1 MTRTITVTSGKGG
14 VGKTNISANMAL
26 HLASLGHRTCLFDA
40 DLGLANINILLG
52 LYPEYNLEDVILNNK
67 TVQDIIIRDY
77 DGMDIIP
84 GSSGIEK
91 LANLEHEQIDQLVK
105 SFSEFDS
112 YDFFFFDTSSGASKE
127 VISFCR
133 ASSEVV
139 LVITPEP
146 TSLSDAYGLLKILSL
161 NGFNRPVMV
170 VVNQSGDAKTANIA
184 YTKLKKTVHKYLPIN
199 IVPLGLIVHDDHVAE
214 AVKEQ
219 KPFISLYPN
228 SNISKCIKNIA
239 KRFVEKG
246 PEDIDAYALETFWTK
261 FLSFSG
267 SPLKSVDTKTDRKR
281 HEADAVSS
289 SKPACLPETSD
300 IVDMVRKNH
309 MLLTK
314 LEETV
319 SSVCEAVGAIRKVI
333 EDGSGLHPEIKRLPE
348 HAATNMEVSNPPSN
362 KGSVK
367 PRLIKL
373 INSMSE
379 HQLDKFLRKAEAFKA
394 QDRRRHPQKRCFTPV
409 DCATEQTGGVFVE
422 TRDDLTV
429 GEETSLPS
437 SSPHQ
442 QEPVKVAG
450 EIVRNNQQ
458 GIGVAYKKAIKG
470 LEESTWLDCRRI
482 TQEVSEERRKHP
494 RADFYCPVTIEG
506 VPREQTVTDISL
518 GGVFIE
524 CESALR
530 GRFQQGQ
537 TINLLMKPP
546 TEDELIKARVEVAYV
561 TERGI
566 GCKFIGLGQRSQKAI
581 QKCFNLAKRSLPI
594 YKV

>member
-1 MTRTITVTSGKGG
+1 MARIITVTSGKGG

-161 NGFNRPVMV
+161 NGFNGPVMV

-239 KRFVEKG
+239 KRFVEKE

-319 SSVCEAVGAIRKVI
+319 SSVCESVGAIRKVI

-348 HAATNMEVSNPPSN
+348 HAATNMEVSNPPSK

-367 PRLIKL
+367 L
-373 INSMSE
+373 
-379 HQLDKFLRKAEAFKA
+379 
-394 QDRRRHPQKRCFTPV
+394 
-409 DCATEQTGGVFVE
+409 
-422 TRDDLTV
+422 
-429 GEETSLPS
+429 
-437 SSPHQ
+437 Q
-442 QEPVKVAG
+442 QEPVKVTG
-450 EIVRNNQQ
+450 KIVRDNQQ
-458 GIGVAYKKAIKG
+458 GIGVAYNKAIKG
-470 LEESTWLDCRRI
+470 LEESTWLDCRRT
-482 TQEVSEERRKHP
+482 TQEVSDERRNHP
-494 RADFYCPVTIEG
+494 RVDFHCPVTIEG
-506 VPREQTVTDISL
+506 VAREQTVTDISL
-518 GGVFIE
+518 GGIFIE

-530 GRFQQGQ
+530 DRFQQGQ
-537 TINLLMKPP
+537 TINLSINFP
-546 TEDELIKARVEVAYV
+546 TEDELIKATVEVAHV
-561 TERGI
+561 VERGI
-566 GCKFIGLGQRSQKAI
+566 GCKFIGLSQRSQKAI
-581 QKCFNLAKRSLPI
+581 QKSFDLAKRSLPI